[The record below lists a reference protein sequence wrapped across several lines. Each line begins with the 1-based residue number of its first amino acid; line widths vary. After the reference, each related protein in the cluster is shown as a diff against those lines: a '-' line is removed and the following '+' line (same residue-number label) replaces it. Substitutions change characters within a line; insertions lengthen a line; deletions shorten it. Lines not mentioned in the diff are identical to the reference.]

1 MAFVHNVT
9 ERLYRPTEESEFFI
23 LGLWNTQSR
32 KPKWQ

>member
-23 LGLWNTQSR
+23 LGLWKNTQSR
-32 KPKWQ
+32 KPK